1 MKLLN
6 NKLITVSFII
16 FTVFLYFLLSVY
28 IKISPGYVN
37 SSMWKGFYTL
47 VLSEDAPV
55 RSIVSDLQKIGG
67 WDVLSEY
74 NSEVTVF
81 NYNKNSSIPVY
92 KLKDFYVEGDSLYD
106 PFLQKLPLLFVGKSL
121 TENYHIVY
129 VNSTMESK
137 LFLGKITK
145 IMESYSEDWFLP
157 DIQIQHQIIVFIIF
171 FLSIFALLL
180 WHKDLWPL
188 LLTGL
193 FPWVQFLFGTGVS
206 GLIVSILFIISLEL
220 LGIQLYPS
228 FKQYLNLGIFYPLD
242 KKKLSISIIILL
254 ISFIY
259 AIVNLHAVS
268 IVISFFIA
276 VFVHLLAVICYL
288 FLLAY
293 KRRLQQHRIFF
304 PVKIKFHRHKLKRK
318 DLYIFSLL
326 VLFMLFT
333 PLIQQEDKF
342 NNNIILPVPLKLE
355 GINDFSILSME
366 ILNSHSISS
375 ELPNLSDYI
384 SHLMFLTTYPYGF
397 EYSFPQPDTKITVP
411 QFTKNGN
418 TVLEKNISIFM
429 FTDSW
434 YQSIIN
440 ENLSLDVVRLF
451 LSQDSPVLVSY
462 KSGSG
467 MVSTGKI
474 KHNHYWF
481 SIIFLFAFVLF
492 FSDMSRINVYFV
504 KEFLLRRKRQ
514 VV

>member
-6 NKLITVSFII
+6 NKIITVSFII
-16 FTVFLYFLLSVY
+16 FAVFVYFLLSVY
-28 IKISPGYVN
+28 IKKSPEYVN
-37 SSMWKGFYTL
+37 TSMWKGYYTL
-47 VLSEDAPV
+47 ALPEDAPV
-55 RSIVSDLQKIGG
+55 RSIVSDLKKFGG

-81 NYNKNSSIPVY
+81 NYNKNTSIPVY

-121 TENYHIVY
+121 TEKFHIVY
-129 VNSTMESK
+129 INSTMEPKYFSE
-137 LFLGKITK
+137 KITK
-145 IMESYSEDWFLP
+145 IMESYSGKWFLP
-157 DIQIQHQIIVFIIF
+157 DIQIQHQITLFIIF
-171 FLSIFALLL
+171 FISIFSLFL
-180 WHKDLWPL
+180 WHKELWPIL
-188 LLTGL
+188 FSGI

-228 FKQYLNLGIFYPLD
+228 FKHYLNLGIFHPLD

-254 ISFIY
+254 IPFIY
-259 AIVNLHAVS
+259 IIVNLNDVS

-304 PVKIKFHRHKLKRK
+304 PVKIRFHRYKLKRK

-326 VLFMLFT
+326 VLFMLIT
-333 PLIQQEDKF
+333 PFLQKENRFK
-342 NNNIILPVPLKLE
+342 NNLILPVPLKLE
-355 GINDFSILSME
+355 SVNDFSILSME

-411 QFTKNGN
+411 QFTKTGN
-418 TVLEKNISIFM
+418 SVLEKNISIFM

-434 YQSIIN
+434 YESIMN
-440 ENLSLDVVRLF
+440 DNLSLDVVRLF

-462 KSGSG
+462 RSGRG
-467 MVSTGKI
+467 MVYTGKI
-474 KHNHYWF
+474 TQNHYWF
-481 SIIFLFAFVLF
+481 SIIFLFAFMLYL
-492 FSDMSRINVYFV
+492 SDIRLVNLHFV
-504 KEFLLRRKRQ
+504 KEFLLRRKQQ